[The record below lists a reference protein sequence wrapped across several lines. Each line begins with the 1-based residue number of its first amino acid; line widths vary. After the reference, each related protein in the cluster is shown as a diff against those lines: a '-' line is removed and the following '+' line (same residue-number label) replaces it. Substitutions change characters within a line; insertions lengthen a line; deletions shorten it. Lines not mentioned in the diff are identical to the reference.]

1 MDQPIYLDQTS
12 IGGSVLL
19 LLANKRQ
26 VLSFHKP
33 CRLWAGSSGE
43 SDARAIGRRS
53 AAVKAAKLVSFYTNR
68 PGS

>member
-19 LLANKRQ
+19 LANKRQ

-33 CRLWAGSSGE
+33 CRLRAGSGGE

-53 AAVKAAKLVSFYTNR
+53 AAVISR
-68 PGS
+68 